1 MFLFNVVV
9 NNFNFPAK
17 KIKELLEINTFKS
30 GKKNNIFNIINQ
42 ISRFQGYTIV
52 TLTLSLLQRVG

>member
-9 NNFNFPAK
+9 NNFNFPAE